1 MVKTLFSGSN
11 PENTKMMGDWSDDEY
26 GNAEVWDD
34 IEARFMMMH
43 MFSSV
48 DTITVKEL
56 YRERSLRKHHHGK
69 VLHGQLSRD
78 LMLRTEDEE
87 PLLCDY
93 LGKRVV
99 IKEPLI
105 EMNKDGMYILQVVDS
120 DDVICL
126 DRVNMP
132 TEDPID
138 VTPVEE
144 LQRIRLQGN
153 HFFAKGNWNA
163 AVNRYSQCIENA
175 SDTINEMDRNNIL
188 MLAYS
193 NRAEARLRL
202 RHYDHALSD
211 ADEALQIEPNHVKT
225 LLRKG
230 KAAHGLGLFEQ
241 SCEAFKAALEH
252 SPEEE
257 SIVKC
262 LNSSIASLEQ
272 SLTGKYDLY
281 EYFRRNCTGEA
292 PSCVDFVGPVEI
304 RRVSY
309 LNGGRGLFATRNVKA
324 GEVLLVSNALARVP
338 TDQNWRKNLIAEL
351 ANKVWTSMRK
361 MAQLHSFAKYGNP
374 EMEVPSME
382 LFKPGSN
389 WSPPGAEKL
398 KFDVAVVHNILRLN
412 AFEKFP
418 RKDSRES
425 PSSHGIWGLPSFSN
439 HSCTPNVFSFPVGDA
454 LFFHASKD
462 TMKGEELTTTY
473 IGDGTIMDQVDGR
486 QALTMKGWC
495 FTCKCSRCL
504 LEEPLR
510 SKLSEIGRPRPSL
523 LFNLAANIPLS
534 EKPIC
539 SLPFQLHRFETGF
552 ASIADEVEEV
562 ILSLSPRL
570 GLREKCLLRALFL
583 PPLRS
588 KASLATEHG
597 DVRAAITTLTQVL
610 DATTSVWVNFYA
622 VEAATALLDE
632 IEKFSSKDGQLF
644 RRTFDRLLGFCRVV
658 YGDLPECRLR
668 SLLSQYIRN
677 GNYGPRFA

>member
-1 MVKTLFSGSN
+1 MVKTLFSGSK
-11 PENTKMMGDWSDDEY
+11 PGNTKMMGDWSDDEY
-26 GNAEVWDD
+26 GTEEVWDD
-34 IEARFMMMH
+34 IEARLMMMH
-43 MFSSV
+43 MFSLV

-78 LMLRTEDEE
+78 LMLPAE
-87 PLLCDY
+87 PLLCNY

-105 EMNKDGMYILQVVDS
+105 EMNKDGMYILRVVDS
-120 DDVICL
+120 EDVICL

-153 HFFAKGNWNA
+153 HFFAKGNWSA
-163 AVNRYSQCIENA
+163 AVNRYSQCIEDA
-175 SDTINEMDRNNIL
+175 SDTINEVDRNNIL

-211 ADEALQIEPNHVKT
+211 ADEALKIEPSHVKT
-225 LLRKG
+225 LVRKG
-230 KAAHGLGLFEQ
+230 KAAH
-241 SCEAFKAALEH
+241 
-252 SPEEE
+252 
-257 SIVKC
+257 
-262 LNSSIASLEQ
+262 
-272 SLTGKYDLY
+272 
-281 EYFRRNCTGEA
+281 
-292 PSCVDFVGPVEI
+292 DFVGPVEI
-304 RRVSY
+304 CRVSY

-351 ANKVWTSMRK
+351 ANKVRTSMRK
-361 MAQLHSFAKYGNP
+361 MAQLHSLAKYGNP
-374 EMEVPSME
+374 EMKVPSME

-398 KFDVAVVHNILRLN
+398 KFDVAVVRNILRLN

-425 PSSHGIWGLPSFSN
+425 PSSYGIWGLPSFSN
-439 HSCTPNVFSFPVGDA
+439 HSCTPNIFSFPVGDA

-495 FTCKCSRCL
+495 FRCKCSRCL

-510 SKLSEIGRPRPSL
+510 SKLSKISRPKPSL
-523 LFNLAANIPLS
+523 LFNLAANIALS
-534 EKPIC
+534 EKPSC
-539 SLPFQLHRFETGF
+539 SLPFQLHRAETGF
-552 ASIADEVEEV
+552 ASIADDVEEV
-562 ILSLSPRL
+562 IRSLGPRL

-597 DVRAAITTLTQVL
+597 DLRAAITTLAQVL

-622 VEAATALLDE
+622 VEAAIALLDE
-632 IEKFSSKDGQLF
+632 IEKSSFKDIQLS

-677 GNYGPRFA
+677 GNYGPRFV